1 MTTISTAIR
10 FARLGIAA
18 SLLGAGLLIGS
29 VQPSS
34 AGEMTPTPV
43 SAQQQQ
49 PQMPSAGHSD
59 HVIAAAPAEP
69 AQATVPLLGAVGFGW
84 G

>member
-1 MTTISTAIR
+1 MTTISTANR
-10 FARLGIAA
+10 FARLGLVV

-34 AGEMTPTPV
+34 AGEMMPTPASV
-43 SAQQQQ
+43 QQQ
-49 PQMPSAGHSD
+49 PQMQG
-59 HVIAAAPAEP
+59 VGAAPAEP
-69 AQATVPLLGAVGFGW
+69 AQPTAPLLGAGGFGW